1 MLWILRVSASS
12 TVPTRDSPLGLG
24 HCSQTVLSR
33 KRSEEATQ
41 DFLNTESASRV
52 PLPSS
57 VGCCRGKQLPGHRQG
72 SALPASWLE
81 NAVQLCQPLS
91 LIWCPGGLTEEIL
104 CLEKIIM
111 MTNKFTHPD
120 GLAPPGFTARAY
132 WPSRSV
138 EVSSPWEVCV
148 SMLPT
153 PSFKITRVV

>member
-1 MLWILRVSASS
+1 MLWFLRVSASS

-33 KRSEEATQ
+33 KRSEEAIR
-41 DFLNTESASRV
+41 DFLNKESVSRV

-57 VGCCRGKQLPGHRQG
+57 VDCCRIKQLPGHCLD
-72 SALPASWLE
+72 SALLANWLE

-111 MTNKFTHPD
+111 MMNKFTHPD
-120 GLAPPGFTARAY
+120 GLTPPGFTARAY
-132 WPSRSV
+132 WPSHSV
-138 EVSSPWEVCV
+138 EVISPWEVCV